1 MNVRLVQTI
10 AISLSKSATIF
21 LEVLT
26 ALASPIYSE
35 LELTV
40 LVS

>member
-10 AISLSKSATIF
+10 AILLWKSAIIF
-21 LEVLT
+21 LEALT
-26 ALASPIYSE
+26 VLASPVYSE